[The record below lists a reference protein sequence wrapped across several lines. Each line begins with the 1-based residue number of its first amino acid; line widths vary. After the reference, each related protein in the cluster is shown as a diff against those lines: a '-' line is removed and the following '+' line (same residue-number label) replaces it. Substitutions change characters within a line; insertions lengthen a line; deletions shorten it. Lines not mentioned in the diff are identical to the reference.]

1 MKLSNEIRNDI
12 IEALIKHR
20 FTADQ
25 EAIDQMETTLADKLY
40 CDYYGKA
47 TRKQMESMPDGA
59 LPVTRDTFVNFA
71 GCRDT
76 LKFSSERRCF
86 YIDRYSGSTMR
97 STAYDAQHAFTL
109 EWTALE
115 NARKDLKERKAQA
128 AAKAEAVLKSVGST
142 KRLLE
147 IWPEVEP
154 FLPPEPAKAQLPAT
168 ITQDLN
174 KALDLPVAKAA

>member
-97 STAYDAQHAFTL
+97 STAYDAQHAFY
-109 EWTALE
+109 
-115 NARKDLKERKAQA
+115 
-128 AAKAEAVLKSVGST
+128 
-142 KRLLE
+142 
-147 IWPEVEP
+147 P
-154 FLPPEPAKAQLPAT
+154 
-168 ITQDLN
+168 
-174 KALDLPVAKAA
+174 